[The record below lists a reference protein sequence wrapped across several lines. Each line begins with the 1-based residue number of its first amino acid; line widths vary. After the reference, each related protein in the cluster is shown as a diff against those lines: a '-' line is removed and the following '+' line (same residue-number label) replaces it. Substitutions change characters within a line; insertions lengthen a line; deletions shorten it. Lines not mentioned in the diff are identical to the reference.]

1 MATNGPVFDGT
12 GVYVWAQTKRRAKT
26 HRLLVWCQC
35 ERRAK
40 VFDIGRVNGRNV
52 ESLHVGWLRVGV
64 SAVRLL
70 RTAGRRAHGVSQL
83 PAITAAT
90 VAQVSAED
98 ARARA
103 QKKAR
108 QGLAGQSQ
116 HQTATSLRDSWDDYL
131 VVRTPPYF
139 SVPRVEN

>member
-1 MATNGPVFDGT
+1 MNGPVFDGT

-103 QKKAR
+103 QKKGPPGASGPEPTPNSDITTGFVGR
-108 QGLAGQSQ
+108 LS
-116 HQTATSLRDSWDDYL
+116 S
-131 VVRTPPYF
+131 RTDPAVF
-139 SVPRVEN
+139 LGPRVEN